1 MTYNI
6 LDENLRDGGKYS
18 IYYKY
23 IETHV
28 DMAEDTF
35 MEAIRNKNHTE
46 NECWINTIY
55 DFYKDTL
62 LAENKRK
69 QITRATILNDI
80 GMTEDTIKNGI
91 KQTVTRFDKL
101 KQTLNLPLTC
111 PKCGKAM
118 KNHNLNKKMWSL
130 HKMCFDCV
138 IVMETEL
145 KRTGQYEEYV
155 RNLTTRGI
163 KTYIKELEQVML
175 EVAMEDSNEGFITEQ
190 GDIEKWAG
198 KGLDNEK
205 LIKDLQEYMQKLKDH
220 IGE

>member
-1 MTYNI
+1 MSDNMLKREFRERDVQRMRNI
-6 LDENLRDGGKYS
+6 ITKDYTAKTVTQVGYSKAQVDHKEGDMWEENGKQ
-18 IYYKY
+18 
-23 IETHV
+23 
-28 DMAEDTF
+28 
-35 MEAIRNKNHTE
+35 
-46 NECWINTIY
+46 W
-55 DFYKDTL
+55 
-62 LAENKRK
+62 
-69 QITRATILNDI
+69 
-80 GMTEDTIKNGI
+80 TIKNGI

>member
-1 MTYNI
+1 MSDNMLKREFRERDVQRMRNI
-6 LDENLRDGGKYS
+6 ITKDYTAKTVTQVGYSKAQVDHKEGDVWEENGKQ
-18 IYYKY
+18 
-23 IETHV
+23 
-28 DMAEDTF
+28 
-35 MEAIRNKNHTE
+35 
-46 NECWINTIY
+46 W
-55 DFYKDTL
+55 
-62 LAENKRK
+62 
-69 QITRATILNDI
+69 
-80 GMTEDTIKNGI
+80 TIKNGI

-118 KNHNLNKKMWSL
+118 KNHNLNKKMWPL

-175 EVAMEDSNEGFITEQ
+175 EVAMEDSNEQFVTEQ

-198 KGLDNEK
+198 KGLNTEK
-205 LIKDLQEYMQKLKDH
+205 LLKDLQEYMQKLKDH